1 MSNLFLNKEIVSYYK
16 EIKDIKYDADLLKKI
31 GSELGYKSDVL
42 EYFVKSQKGNFSKII
57 KGARPLNK
65 DYIVPLEK
73 IFGVPVAKLI
83 EPEAYNYLINKEN
96 IPFLKGIKYYA
107 YMDDMDLYYNEL
119 SKNTDNQG
127 KSIIF
132 NKDEFGRTFLDYVV
146 EYKSVNAIKYLYE
159 TYHLKLK
166 WYDNYFYVNG
176 ERFIDINFCNS
187 VLFARMVADMKDTK
201 LFFDIY
207 DTYNMFVTN
216 GHYGGKGA
224 VYEQDDFLKIILD
237 NENLFNDIF
246 KTKEYLHVCSNIEKR
261 KYKVESYSINT
272 TNPIINGCLRCAVN
286 NLDKYMKQAMI
297 ILNFAEKHNANV
309 INKLEDNNY
318 IYRMNDL
325 GGIYSKEDD
334 IIDILIYSNIHSK
347 DQRLEQLL
355 RKLPTNEN
363 GYFNYYIYK
372 NINS

>member
-16 EIKDIKYDADLLKKI
+16 EIKGIKYDADLLKKI

-42 EYFVKSQKGNFSKII
+42 EDFVKSQKGNFSKII
-57 KGARPLNK
+57 KGTRPLNK

-166 WYDNYFYVNG
+166 WNDNYFYVNG
-176 ERFIDINFCNS
+176 KRFIDINFCNS

-261 KYKVESYSINT
+261 KYKIESYSINII
-272 TNPIINGCLRCAVN
+272 NPIINGCLRCALN
-286 NLDKYMKQAMI
+286 NLDKYKKQAMR
-297 ILNFAEKHNANV
+297 ILNFALTHNKEV
-309 INKLEDNNY
+309 IKKLAKDNY
-318 IYRMNDL
+318 FYSMTDL
-325 GGIYSKEDD
+325 GGLTREYE
-334 IIDILIYSNIHSK
+334 IIDLLVYSN
-347 DQRLEQLL
+347 EQVTDESVQKLID
-355 RKLPTNEN
+355 KLPKNEN
-363 GYFNYYIYK
+363 GYFNYYKYE
-372 NINS
+372 NMNS